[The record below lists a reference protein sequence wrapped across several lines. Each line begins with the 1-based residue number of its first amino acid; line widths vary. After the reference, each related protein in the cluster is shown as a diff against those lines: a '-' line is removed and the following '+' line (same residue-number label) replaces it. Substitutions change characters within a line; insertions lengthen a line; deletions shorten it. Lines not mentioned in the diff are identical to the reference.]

1 LKRYHGSR
9 SRRSAASD
17 SNGHSEGSFASAWL
31 VAAYVNDWT
40 LRYWE
45 HFGHTAA
52 VGTAIVLVPLCECA
66 LAAGRA
72 RRAEPPGSARRV
84 AATVALAGT
93 LALLAVLTV
102 QYLPGWAPPL
112 LGAAAC
118 LVASHLARRPGYAAR

>member
-17 SNGHSEGSFASAWL
+17 SNGHSEGSFLGAWL

-52 VGTAIVLVPLCECA
+52 VATAIVLVPLCECA

-72 RRAEPPGSARRV
+72 RRAEPPGSARLV
-84 AATVALAGT
+84 AAPVALAGT

>member
-17 SNGHSEGSFASAWL
+17 SNGHSEGSFLGAWL

-52 VGTAIVLVPLCECA
+52 VATAIVLVPCA
-66 LAAGRA
+66 
-72 RRAEPPGSARRV
+72 SARSPP
-84 AATVALAGT
+84 AG
-93 LALLAVLTV
+93 
-102 QYLPGWAPPL
+102 PG
-112 LGAAAC
+112 GR
-118 LVASHLARRPGYAAR
+118 SRPGRPAWWRRRWRWPARSRCWPC